1 MAEDHLVCCVD
12 IECLAE
18 GLSAMG
24 SGQVGDG
31 TRGAGVLGAEQG
43 NGGRALTFLAWMT
56 SSKQQGGDNTR
67 YEGALC
73 SDLAVD
79 FEFPPRGW
87 GEDVLTVIEC
97 TV

>member
-31 TRGAGVLGAEQG
+31 TVGRGFWVRDKEMEKELSHFWLG
-43 NGGRALTFLAWMT
+43 
-56 SSKQQGGDNTR
+56 
-67 YEGALC
+67 
-73 SDLAVD
+73 
-79 FEFPPRGW
+79 
-87 GEDVLTVIEC
+87 
-97 TV
+97 